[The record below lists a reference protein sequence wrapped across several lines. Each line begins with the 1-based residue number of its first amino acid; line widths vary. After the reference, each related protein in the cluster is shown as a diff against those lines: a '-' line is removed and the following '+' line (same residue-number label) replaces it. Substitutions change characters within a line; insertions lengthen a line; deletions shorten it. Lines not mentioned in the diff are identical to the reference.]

1 MAVKPLNRRL
11 RCPIGTWIDV
21 PDYERFHEIAVANG
35 VTIAAF
41 LRAMVVDVLA
51 EEDDKRALS
60 VESLN
65 SSVPISCQPEYL

>member
-11 RCPIGTWIDV
+11 RCPIGTWVDLS
-21 PDYERFHEIAVANG
+21 DYQRFHDIAVANG

-51 EEDDKRALS
+51 EEADKQALS
-60 VESLN
+60 VGSLN
-65 SSVPISCQPEYL
+65 SSVPISCQPDSL